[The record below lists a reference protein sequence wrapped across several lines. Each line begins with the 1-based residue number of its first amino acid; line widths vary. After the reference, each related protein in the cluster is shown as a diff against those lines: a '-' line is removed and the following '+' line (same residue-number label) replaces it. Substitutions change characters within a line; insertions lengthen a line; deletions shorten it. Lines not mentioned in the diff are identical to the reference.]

1 MGREGTDIDGEP
13 LLTEARGCGFRRLFA
28 LPIPFE
34 LDEEDEEGCSVD
46 EGEEEEE
53 LEDFEKGLGKKEL
66 DLGSDLTVEVENG
79 IAGEAS
85 IRAPGR

>member
-13 LLTEARGCGFRRLFA
+13 LLADTRGCEFRRLFA

-34 LDEEDEEGCSVD
+34 LAEEGCSVD

-53 LEDFEKGLGKKEL
+53 LEDFEKGLGKKEP